1 MLGNGFCNNHLVT
14 RDVIFALLLCSNLPA
29 PCHLDIHRGQP
40 CCAPCLPA
48 AAAAGRL
55 TIGHPCSDLLARF
68 AQALVW
74 FSLLPRPRGHL
85 SELLRRLPPYC
96 YMVFTCVILC
106 KGVSAARFLAF
117 SGFGL
122 SVRRSV
128 VLTYGLASGRPLCC
142 SSPCPF
148 NCLGLRSAPD
158 PTAPCPPTSH
168 RFDDGAAGSQVPRA
182 SVSAPSNERVPAP
195 GCFNT

>member
-14 RDVIFALLLCSNLPA
+14 HDVIFALLLCSNLPA
-29 PCHLDIHRGQP
+29 PCHLDMGASLAVP
-40 CCAPCLPA
+40 PA

-85 SELLRRLPPYC
+85 SELSRRLPPYC
-96 YMVFTCVILC
+96 YMVLYCVILC
-106 KGVSAARFLAF
+106 KGVSAARFFAF

-142 SSPCPF
+142 SSPCLF
-148 NCLGLRSAPD
+148 NCLGLAICPGSNCSLSAD
-158 PTAPCPPTSH
+158 FH